1 MASALWTSRD
11 GTMERDTH
19 LHLLPGGVA
28 PPAAAAGVLRRWD
41 PWVRSTLAVTEL
53 TNGLTYVPTPLNV
66 SNVYEVQCVTGAG
79 TPAAATQTLVKLTRP
94 DQPFFIAQLGFVQ
107 SWAELRDERA
117 AEILAQIDNQF
128 AFIAAATGLN
138 VVRKKYTMEWLM
150 VAVQFTIEV
159 ELMFKHAFA
168 CYRPVEFSPQV
179 QPIVTTPGHGT
190 YPMGHAAQAFAT
202 IVALSGLLGIHPAQ
216 FGGTHPAFTQ
226 LRLQARRFS
235 VNRVVAGVH
244 FPIDAP
250 AGQVLGT
257 SLGEY
262 FLHKCGI
269 ANVPCNQRTFA
280 PNLLGNDILNNFL
293 GDGPDVPNGA
303 SAPVALGAIA
313 FSPYLME
320 LTALAQS
327 EWA

>member
-1 MASALWTSRD
+1 MD
-11 GTMERDTH
+11 RDTH

-28 PPAAAAGVLRRWD
+28 PPAAAAGVMRRWD

-53 TNGLTYVPTPLNV
+53 ANGLTYVPTPLTV
-66 SNVYEVQCVTGAG
+66 GNVYEVQCPT
-79 TPAAATQTLVKLTRP
+79 AAAAGRETLVKLTRP

-168 CYRPVEFSPQV
+168 CFRPVEFSPQV
-179 QPIVTTPGHGT
+179 QPIITTPGHGT

-216 FGGTHPAFTQ
+216 VGGMHPAFTQ

-269 ANVPCNQRTFA
+269 ATNAANAIIIPCNQRTFA
-280 PNLLGNDILNNFL
+280 PNLLGDNVLNNFL

-303 SAPVALGAIA
+303 LPPVALGAIA
-313 FSPYLME
+313 ASTYLAE
-320 LTALAQS
+320 LTALAHN
-327 EWA
+327 EWV